1 MADDDYLSF
10 FGVPG
15 LNYSTKLRQYE
26 GFVRERLAGCTITD
40 PFDAHLAFG
49 GTIDEFDEHACR
61 ATTGLLLI
69 FGYEPQPE
77 GVYLRREVWPED
89 KRAVGRRLHQA
100 SLQRLQ
106 FGPKR
111 GKQVDHGRA

>member
-1 MADDDYLSF
+1 MTDEKYLSF

-26 GFVRERLAGCTITD
+26 GFVRERLAGCAVTD
-40 PFDAHLAFG
+40 PLDAHLAFG
-49 GTIDEFDEHACR
+49 GSLDEYNEDVCR

-69 FGYEPQPE
+69 FGYEPREE
-77 GVYLRREVWPED
+77 GVYFRKDVWPED
-89 KRAVGRRLHQA
+89 KVAVRRRQRRANLERL
-100 SLQRLQ
+100 R

-111 GKQVDHGRA
+111 GKQR

>member
-1 MADDDYLSF
+1 MAGENYLSF

-26 GFVRERLAGCTITD
+26 SFVRERLAGCAITD
-40 PFDAHLAFG
+40 PMDAHLAFG
-49 GTIDEFDEHACR
+49 GSIDEFDDHVCR

-77 GVYLRREVWPED
+77 GVYFRKEVWPED
-89 KRAVGRRLHQA
+89 KLAVGRRFRKANIARLH
-100 SLQRLQ
+100 
-106 FGPKR
+106 FGAKR
-111 GKQVDHGRA
+111 GKQR